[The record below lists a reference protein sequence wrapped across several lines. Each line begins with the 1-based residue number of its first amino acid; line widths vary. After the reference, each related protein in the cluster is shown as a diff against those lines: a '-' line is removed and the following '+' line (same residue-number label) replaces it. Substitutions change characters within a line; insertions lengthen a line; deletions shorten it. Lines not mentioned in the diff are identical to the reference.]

1 MNLIRKTFK
10 CACLA
15 AGLAC
20 AASAAGTRWT
30 VERAQAWAAARPWCC
45 GVNYIPSNAI
55 NYTEMWDKTSFSPE
69 LIRRELALMKG
80 LGLNCARVF
89 LQYLVYEDDPE
100 YCVRT
105 FRRFLELCDEAGVK
119 AMPCLFDDCTF
130 GAVVN
135 PRLGKQDEPLIGW
148 YSWDWTPSPGR
159 RMVVDPRQHGKL
171 EKYVKGMVG
180 AFKDDE
186 RILAWDLYNE
196 PSLGKHSLALLQK
209 TFAWA
214 REVPLTQ
221 PITTGIWNQS
231 LKEQN
236 EFLLANCDIITFH
249 CYQSASETEKF
260 THRMRASGRPVICTE
275 WMNRCV
281 KSTVKD
287 CLPVFERTRTGCMLW
302 GLVWGKSQTHLP
314 WGWRPEKGPYKG
326 VWQCNL
332 FRVDHTP
339 YDPAEIALLSEAVR
353 RANP

>member
-1 MNLIRKTFK
+1 M
-10 CACLA
+10 
-15 AGLAC
+15 
-20 AASAAGTRWT
+20 
-30 VERAQAWAAARPWCC
+30 E
-45 GVNYIPSNAI
+45 IPS
-55 NYTEMWDKTSFSPE
+55 EQ
-69 LIRRELALMKG
+69 IRLPILSEKID
-80 LGLNCARVF
+80 CPF
-89 LQYLVYEDDPE
+89 LLKS
-100 YCVRT
+100 
-105 FRRFLELCDEAGVK
+105 ASK
-119 AMPCLFDDCTF
+119 ACPMASC
-130 GAVVN
+130 
-135 PRLGKQDEPLIGW
+135 
-148 YSWDWTPSPGR
+148 S
-159 RMVVDPRQHGKL
+159 
-171 EKYVKGMVG
+171 
-180 AFKDDE
+180 
-186 RILAWDLYNE
+186 RIPDA
-196 PSLGKHSLALLQK
+196 PA
-209 TFAWA
+209 
-214 REVPLTQ
+214 

-339 YDPAEIALLSEAVR
+339 YDPAEIALLSEAVG